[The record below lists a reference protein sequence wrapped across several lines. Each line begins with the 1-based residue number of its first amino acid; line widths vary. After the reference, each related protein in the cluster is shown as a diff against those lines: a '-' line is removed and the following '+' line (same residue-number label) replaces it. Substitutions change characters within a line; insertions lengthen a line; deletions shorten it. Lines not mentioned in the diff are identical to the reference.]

1 MNATNTEG
9 IPFYRTEQAHPPC
22 PFNISDTES
31 VAIIGVGNVTIDIAR
46 ILLRNPEEPIL
57 KDNITT
63 YVYKQLKK
71 SRVRFVSC
79 IGRKPPTE
87 AKFGMPELLEM
98 KDLSLNEGLFTIVA
112 QFDL

>member
-1 MNATNTEG
+1 VFLTHGATPRKLGDHIANSRECLVQADDLVRWYNSKTDMNAANTEG

-63 YVYKQLKK
+63 YVYK
-71 SRVRFVSC
+71 
-79 IGRKPPTE
+79 
-87 AKFGMPELLEM
+87 
-98 KDLSLNEGLFTIVA
+98 
-112 QFDL
+112 